1 MFNCG
6 EKFNFKNV
14 AVDVEIVGVF
24 PASQTK
30 DGITEYVALFNGEK
44 MKVKE
49 SFFEMLK
56 KAEVKEEKQEFV
68 NADLKAPS
76 NRVIVRVNEEETKE
90 EVKEIKPKKERKKNA
105 RRK

>member
-1 MFNCG
+1 MFNSG
-6 EKFNFKNV
+6 EKFTLKNIT
-14 AVDVEIVGVF
+14 VDVEIVGVF

-30 DGITEYVALFNGEK
+30 DRVTEYVATLNGEK

-56 KAEVKEEKQEFV
+56 NAEVKEEIKVVE
-68 NADLKAPS
+68 D
-76 NRVIVRVNEEETKE
+76 
-90 EVKEIKPKKERKKNA
+90 KPKKERKNG

>member
-6 EKFNFKNV
+6 DKITLENITI
-14 AVDVEIVGVF
+14 DVEIVGVF

-30 DGITEYVALFNGEK
+30 DGVAEYVALLNGEK
-44 MKVKE
+44 MKIKE
-49 SFFEMLK
+49 TFLEMLK

-68 NADLKAPS
+68 DADLKVQNKP
-76 NRVIVRVNEEETKE
+76 VIVRINEEESKE
-90 EVKEIKPKKERKKNA
+90 EVTEIKPKKERKNG

>member
-6 EKFNFKNV
+6 EKFTLKNLT
-14 AVDVEIVGVF
+14 VDVEIIGVF

-30 DGITEYVALFNGEK
+30 DRITEYVATLNGEK
-44 MKVKE
+44 MKVQE

-56 KAEVKEEKQEFV
+56 NAEVK
-68 NADLKAPS
+68 P
-76 NRVIVRVNEEETKE
+76 ETKE
-90 EVKEIKPKKERKKNA
+90 EVVEEIKPKKERKKNG

>member
-6 EKFNFKNV
+6 EKFTLKNLT
-14 AVDVEIVGVF
+14 VDVEIIGVF

-30 DGITEYVALFNGEK
+30 DRVTEYVATLNGEK

-56 KAEVKEEKQEFV
+56 KAEVKPE
-68 NADLKAPS
+68 
-76 NRVIVRVNEEETKE
+76 IKE
-90 EVKEIKPKKERKKNA
+90 EVVEEIKPKKERKKNG

>member
-1 MFNCG
+1 MFKSG
-6 EKFNFKNV
+6 EKFTLKNIT
-14 AVDVEIVGVF
+14 VDVEIVGVF

-30 DGITEYVALFNGEK
+30 DRITEYVATLNGEK

-56 KAEVKEEKQEFV
+56 KAEVKEETIAEP
-68 NADLKAPS
+68 KA
-76 NRVIVRVNEEETKE
+76 EEIAE
-90 EVKEIKPKKERKKNA
+90 EKPKKERKKNG

>member
-6 EKFNFKNV
+6 EKFTLKNLT
-14 AVDVEIVGVF
+14 VDVEIIGVF

-30 DGITEYVALFNGEK
+30 DRITEYVATLNGEK

-56 KAEVKEEKQEFV
+56 NAEVKEE
-68 NADLKAPS
+68 A
-76 NRVIVRVNEEETKE
+76 KE
-90 EVKEIKPKKERKKNA
+90 EVVEEIKPKKERKKNG

>member
-6 EKFNFKNV
+6 EKFTLKNLT
-14 AVDVEIVGVF
+14 VDVEIIGVF

-30 DGITEYVALFNGEK
+30 DRITEYVATLNGEK

-56 KAEVKEEKQEFV
+56 KAEVKQEEKQEFV
-68 NADLKAPS
+68 DADAKVQSKP
-76 NRVIVRVNEEETKE
+76 VIVRIKE
-90 EVKEIKPKKERKKNA
+90 EEIKPKKERKKNG

>member
-6 EKFNFKNV
+6 EKFTLKNLT
-14 AVDVEIVGVF
+14 VDVEIIGVF

-30 DGITEYVALFNGEK
+30 DRITEYVATLNGEK

-56 KAEVKEEKQEFV
+56 NAEVKEEFV
-68 NADLKAPS
+68 NADTTLPEGHGRTVVRLLK
-76 NRVIVRVNEEETKE
+76 EETKK
-90 EVKEIKPKKERKKNA
+90 EVKEIKPKKERKKNG

>member
-6 EKFNFKNV
+6 EKFTLKNLT
-14 AVDVEIVGVF
+14 VDVEIIGVF

-30 DGITEYVALFNGEK
+30 DRITEYVATLNGEK

-56 KAEVKEEKQEFV
+56 KAEVKEE
-68 NADLKAPS
+68 
-76 NRVIVRVNEEETKE
+76 IKE
-90 EVKEIKPKKERKKNA
+90 EVVEENKPKKERKKNG